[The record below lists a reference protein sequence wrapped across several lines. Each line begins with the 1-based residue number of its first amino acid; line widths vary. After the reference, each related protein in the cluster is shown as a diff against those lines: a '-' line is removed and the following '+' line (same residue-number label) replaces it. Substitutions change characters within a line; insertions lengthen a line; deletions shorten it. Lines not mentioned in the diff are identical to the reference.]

1 MGPSNQNKLHTFLLT
16 VYKFTLREKSQDIVT
31 IKSNPHST
39 LSKVQCLTSGTHP
52 QSLGFQRACEARA
65 LQSTA
70 HIAHLPGSDGLQC
83 TAAAALGSHST
94 ALASPILWDLHV
106 WSSSTTSP
114 SPFRDSDLASLL
126 PHGTKLQPL
135 PTTPSVFKISS
146 TWVDPSTFPSLAAT
160 MRWSLGPLL
169 GT

>member
-1 MGPSNQNKLHTFLLT
+1 MLGDRGFTKKSKKRRSQSHTELNPLEGLNVSRSLEKYYKMLSLFKISKVFSLWAPSNQNKLHTFLLT

-106 WSSSTTSP
+106 
-114 SPFRDSDLASLL
+114 
-126 PHGTKLQPL
+126 
-135 PTTPSVFKISS
+135 
-146 TWVDPSTFPSLAAT
+146 
-160 MRWSLGPLL
+160 
-169 GT
+169 